1 MSTGAL
7 ARTTPPG
14 LIVECRGGSL
24 ARAGGRTPAAG
35 DQGELQMSRWKE
47 LVGDVAA
54 HDAATPVT
62 AVFFGGA
69 NLITGYRLY
78 YLLRYAKRAG
88 LRDVTLLTDGR
99 FWIDEATDWLMESE
113 VDRVAVV
120 MAAAD
125 ESLEARIARLES
137 ARAAAGRSRPQ
148 VVRVSSG
155 AVPVGRT
162 INWRG
167 EES

>member
-7 ARTTPPG
+7 APTTPPG

-24 ARAGGRTPAAG
+24 ARAEGQTPAPG
-35 DQGELQMSRWKE
+35 DQGDLEMSRWKE
-47 LVGDVAA
+47 LVGEVAA
-54 HDAATPVT
+54 RNPATPVT

-88 LRDVTLLTDGR
+88 LSDVTLLTDGR

-120 MAAAD
+120 PAAAD
-125 ESLEARIARLES
+125 DAIEARIARLES
-137 ARAAAGRSRPQ
+137 ARAAAGRSRPE

-155 AVPVGRT
+155 AVRGVRT

>member
-1 MSTGAL
+1 MSTSAL
-7 ARTTPPG
+7 TRTTPPG
-14 LIVECRGGSL
+14 IIVECRGGAL
-24 ARAGGRTPAAG
+24 ARAKGGTPAPD
-35 DQGELQMSRWKE
+35 DQGDLEMALWKR
-47 LVGDVAA
+47 LID
-54 HDAATPVT
+54 DATARDRATPVT

-88 LRDVTLLTDGR
+88 LSDVTLLTDGG
-99 FWIDEATDWLMESE
+99 FWIDEATAWLMESD
-113 VDRVAVV
+113 VDRIAVV
-120 MAAAD
+120 TAGAAAGIED
-125 ESLEARIARLES
+125 RIASLES
-137 ARAAAGRSRPQ
+137 AREAAGRLRPG

-155 AVPVGRT
+155 DVYGGRT

>member
-1 MSTGAL
+1 MSTPVL
-7 ARTTPPG
+7 ARTTAQS
-14 LIVECRGGSL
+14 LRVECRGGSL
-24 ARAGGRTPAAG
+24 ARADGRTPAPD
-35 DQGELQMSRWKE
+35 DQGDLEMARWKGLVDE
-47 LVGDVAA
+47 LAA
-54 HDAATPVT
+54 RDCTVPVT

-88 LRDVTLLTDGR
+88 LSDVTLLTDGR
-99 FWIDEATDWLMESE
+99 FWIDEATAWLMESG
-113 VDRVAVV
+113 VDRIAVV
-120 MAAAD
+120 ATGAAD
-125 ESLEARIARLES
+125 RIDVRIASLES
-137 ARAAAGRSRPQ
+137 AREAAGRLRPE

-155 AVPVGRT
+155 DVYGGRT